1 MSVLSRA
8 AAPPATHEV
17 AAAVAE
23 LLKNFDPTVPVAL
36 TLPES
41 VEAPAPLDD
50 PRLGESDAA
59 EVHTPKR
66 LIGPSGLGAASL
78 LVNLPSPADI
88 AAAARAATPVVAA
101 NDAPRPSGPRTNGS
115 GAATQGPPTRPESS
129 RTAAPPAVG
138 AETAGP
144 PSRIV
149 AAPSGFA
156 APTALLRGLRPVA
169 PGAVEPSLGA
179 GRAAPPAP
187 PAAEAPAVGGTRAV
201 GVPSSITA
209 TPEAASAA
217 DIAALATD
225 PEEAVEAAAAVAQ
238 AVPTALAADP
248 VRESPERRISPGP
261 TGIGTASMR
270 RRRAAGQAIPPL
282 YCPPPVRD
290 DPVLAE
296 AVNEGIIAWAEEI
309 GLYEGRLDDLRK
321 ADFGRLIMLAHPD
334 SDDADQLLA
343 VAKCAVTEW
352 SVDDYYCEE
361 DASDIAPDGS
371 KSTAEA
377 ELGPRLEL
385 AAAAM
390 DPVHLPVRYQV
401 QVEEAMQNDPILRA
415 FRTSFQHLSQFA
427 SPTQVA
433 RLRTEIAGWFI
444 ALGAEAGW
452 RAAGRMPPVWEY
464 LLNRQPHSFLP
475 CMAPLDAVGGYE
487 LPAPEYTDPR
497 VRRVVTTAALAS
509 QMVNDLYSMARE
521 DLSNGREFN
530 LPTVLAAEEQC
541 SRREA
546 VERTAE
552 VHDELVHR
560 FEAEAGALAA
570 TGSPELRR
578 FLGRLWAWMGGNR
591 AWHADSR
598 RYND

>member
-23 LLKNFDPTVPVAL
+23 LLKNFDPAAPVVLTV
-36 TLPES
+36 PES
-41 VEAPAPLDD
+41 VEPGAPLDD
-50 PRLGESDAA
+50 PRIGESDAA
-59 EVHTPKR
+59 EAHAPKR

-78 LVNLPSPADI
+78 RINLPSTDII
-88 AAAARAATPVVAA
+88 AAAAALAARQVPEKSRI
-101 NDAPRPSGPRTNGS
+101 PLSPSGIGT
-115 GAATQGPPTRPESS
+115 ES
-129 RTAAPPAVG
+129 
-138 AETAGP
+138 
-144 PSRIV
+144 
-149 AAPSGFA
+149 
-156 APTALLRGLRPVA
+156 ALLRQIV
-169 PGAVEPSLGA
+169 
-179 GRAAPPAP
+179 PAP
-187 PAAEAPAVGGTRAV
+187 ADPESEAPA
-201 GVPSSITA
+201 
-209 TPEAASAA
+209 
-217 DIAALATD
+217 
-225 PEEAVEAAAAVAQ
+225 
-238 AVPTALAADP
+238 
-248 VRESPERRISPGP
+248 RRIAQGP
-261 TGIGTASMR
+261 TGVGTSSTQR
-270 RRRAAGQAIPPL
+270 KQPEGRAIPAL

-296 AVNEGIIAWAEEI
+296 AVNEGIIAWAKEI

-334 SDDADQLLA
+334 CDDADRLLA
-343 VAKCAVTEW
+343 AAKCAVTEW

-371 KSTAEA
+371 KSTPEA

-390 DPVHLPVRYQV
+390 DPVHLPTRYQV
-401 QVEEAMQNDPILRA
+401 QVEQAMQSDPILRA
-415 FRTSFQHLSQFA
+415 FRTSFEHLAQFA

-452 RAAGRMPPVWEY
+452 RAAKRMPPVWEY

-487 LPAPEYTDPR
+487 LPAPEYADPR

-530 LPTVLAAEEQC
+530 LPTVLAAEEKC

-546 VERTAE
+546 VQRTAA

-578 FLGRLWAWMGGNR
+578 FLGGLWAWMGGNR